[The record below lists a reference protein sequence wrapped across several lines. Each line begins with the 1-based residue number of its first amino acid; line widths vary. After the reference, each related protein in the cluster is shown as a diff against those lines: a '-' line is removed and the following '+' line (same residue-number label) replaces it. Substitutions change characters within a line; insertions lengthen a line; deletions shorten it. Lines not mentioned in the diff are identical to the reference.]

1 MRHFR
6 EIEDCGRVNNIVIWT
21 YIVRSFNLTKKLPQ
35 FVRKHKLISV
45 THACVGGML
54 EKMQMVPGLND
65 TVWQALPFYGSRVP
79 SSDAIRPCLAAVTSM
94 KQEVMSCEVVRRALY
109 SAALDLM
116 SSGAHVQP
124 RLIVPAHPHH
134 LRHHHHHQQQQ
145 QQQQV
150 QGGAVLFSD
159 MMRRE
164 SVNQLHDGTPSC
176 YHLSSCSVRHCGV

>member
-1 MRHFR
+1 
-6 EIEDCGRVNNIVIWT
+6 
-21 YIVRSFNLTKKLPQ
+21 LTKKLPQ

-65 TVWQALPFYGSRVP
+65 TVWQALLPSPQLPFYGSRVP

-124 RLIVPAHPHH
+124 RLIVPAQPQH
-134 LRHHHHHQQQQ
+134 LRHHHHHQQHQH

-150 QGGAVLFSD
+150 QGGAMRFSD
-159 MMRRE
+159 MMRRD
-164 SVNQLHDGTPSC
+164 SVNQLHDGTPSY